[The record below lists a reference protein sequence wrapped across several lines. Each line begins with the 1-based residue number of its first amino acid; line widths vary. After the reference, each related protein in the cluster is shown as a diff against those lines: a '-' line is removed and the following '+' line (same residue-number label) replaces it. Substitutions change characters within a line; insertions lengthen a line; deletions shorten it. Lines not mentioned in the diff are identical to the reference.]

1 MELFLSSIASSVKV
15 GIFATIKHRLY
26 SMLYCFLLK
35 NKTMLIN
42 ELSKR
47 TGLSIHT
54 IRYYENLGM
63 IKGLTDEKVVSNNYK
78 HYDANT
84 IERLEI
90 IIEAREV
97 GFTLA
102 EIKKILTSWFE
113 TIDSKPE
120 TLELFQAKIKEID
133 DKMKYFKQTK
143 SLLEKVCE
151 KIQSNND

>member
-1 MELFLSSIASSVKV
+1 
-15 GIFATIKHRLY
+15 
-26 SMLYCFLLK
+26 MLV
-35 NKTMLIN
+35 N
-42 ELSKR
+42 ELSKK

-63 IKGLTDEKVVSNNYK
+63 IKGLTDEKVTSNNYK
-78 HYDANT
+78 HYDSNT

-102 EIKKILTSWFE
+102 EIKKILISWFE
-113 TIDSKPE
+113 STDSKPE

-133 DKMKYFKQTK
+133 DKMRYFKKTK

-151 KIQSNND
+151 KIKSND

>member
-1 MELFLSSIASSVKV
+1 
-15 GIFATIKHRLY
+15 
-26 SMLYCFLLK
+26 
-35 NKTMLIN
+35 MLIN

-78 HYDANT
+78 HYDGNT

-90 IIEAREV
+90 IIEGREV

-113 TIDSKPE
+113 TTDSKPE
-120 TLELFQAKIKEID
+120 TLELFKAKIKEID
-133 DKMKYFKQTK
+133 NKIKYFKQTR

-151 KIQSNND
+151 KLQNDEC

>member
-1 MELFLSSIASSVKV
+1 
-15 GIFATIKHRLY
+15 
-26 SMLYCFLLK
+26 MLYCFLLK
-35 NKTMLIN
+35 NRIMLVN
-42 ELSKR
+42 ELSKK

-63 IKGLTDEKVVSNNYK
+63 IKGLTDEKVTSNNYK
-78 HYDANT
+78 HYDGNT

-102 EIKKILTSWFE
+102 EIKKILISWFE
-113 TIDSKPE
+113 STDSKPE

-133 DKMKYFKQTK
+133 DKMRYFKKTK

-151 KIQSNND
+151 KIKSND

>member
-1 MELFLSSIASSVKV
+1 
-15 GIFATIKHRLY
+15 
-26 SMLYCFLLK
+26 MLYCFLLK

-133 DKMKYFKQTK
+133 DKIKYFKQTR

-151 KIQSNND
+151 KLQNDEC

>member
-1 MELFLSSIASSVKV
+1 
-15 GIFATIKHRLY
+15 
-26 SMLYCFLLK
+26 MLV
-35 NKTMLIN
+35 N
-42 ELSKR
+42 ELSKK

-63 IKGLTDEKVVSNNYK
+63 IKGLTDEKVTSNNYK
-78 HYDANT
+78 HYDGNT

-102 EIKKILTSWFE
+102 EIKKILISWFE
-113 TIDSKPE
+113 STDSKPE

-133 DKMKYFKQTK
+133 DKMRYFKKTK

-151 KIQSNND
+151 KIKSND

>member
-1 MELFLSSIASSVKV
+1 
-15 GIFATIKHRLY
+15 
-26 SMLYCFLLK
+26 MLV
-35 NKTMLIN
+35 N
-42 ELSKR
+42 ELSKK

-63 IKGLTDEKVVSNNYK
+63 IKGLSDEKVRSNNYK

-97 GFTLA
+97 GFSLA
-102 EIKKILTSWFE
+102 EIKKILKSWFE
-113 TIDSKPE
+113 STDSKPE

-133 DKMKYFKQTK
+133 DKMRYFKKTK
-143 SLLEKVCE
+143 KLLEQVCE
-151 KIQSNND
+151 KIQSNNDY

>member
-1 MELFLSSIASSVKV
+1 
-15 GIFATIKHRLY
+15 
-26 SMLYCFLLK
+26 MLV
-35 NKTMLIN
+35 N
-42 ELSKR
+42 ELSKK

-63 IKGLTDEKVVSNNYK
+63 IKGLTDEKVTSNNYK
-78 HYDANT
+78 HYDGNT

-102 EIKKILTSWFE
+102 EIKKILISWFE
-113 TIDSKPE
+113 TTDSKPE

-151 KIQSNND
+151 KIQSNKND

>member
-1 MELFLSSIASSVKV
+1 
-15 GIFATIKHRLY
+15 
-26 SMLYCFLLK
+26 
-35 NKTMLIN
+35 MLIN
-42 ELSKR
+42 ELSKK

-63 IKGLTDEKVVSNNYK
+63 IRGLTNEKVTSNNYK
-78 HYDANT
+78 HYDGNT

-102 EIKKILTSWFE
+102 EIKKILNSWFE
-113 TIDSKPE
+113 SVDSKPE

-133 DKMKYFKQTK
+133 DKMRYFKQTK
-143 SLLEKVCE
+143 ILLEKVCA
-151 KIQSNND
+151 KIKRSSN

>member
-1 MELFLSSIASSVKV
+1 
-15 GIFATIKHRLY
+15 
-26 SMLYCFLLK
+26 MLYCFVK
-35 NKTMLIN
+35 KINDMLVN
-42 ELSKR
+42 ELSKK

-63 IKGLTDEKVVSNNYK
+63 IKGLTNENVTSNNYK

-102 EIKKILTSWFE
+102 EIKKILISWFE
-113 TIDSKPE
+113 STDSKPE

-133 DKMKYFKQTK
+133 DKMRYFKKTK

-151 KIQSNND
+151 KIKSND